1 MKILD
6 KENKELKALRVKND
20 LTLSGM
26 AEILGLAMDT
36 YRLKEKGIRQ
46 FTEREIKKIVT
57 YFNVKFED
65 IFL

>member
-6 KENKELKALRVKND
+6 RENKELKALRVKND
-20 LTLSGM
+20 LTLAGM